1 MTGAIAGRALGT
13 VALAALAWMVAT
25 NGLALPSGAI
35 LGFLHMIDLVFHE
48 AGHVVFGFFGR
59 FVGVLGG
66 SLNQIL
72 VPLACT
78 VAFVVKRQVAAAAVT
93 LFWTGQSLAD
103 VAVYV
108 ADGKAMALP
117 LLADGLIHD
126 WNFVLGTLGWLDYA
140 GRLGGIIFG
149 LGVVTMLAACALL
162 ALDFW
167 AACSAP
173 RPAHG
178 LPADRAIDS
187 ERG

>member
-1 MTGAIAGRALGT
+1 
-13 VALAALAWMVAT
+13 
-25 NGLALPSGAI
+25 
-35 LGFLHMIDLVFHE
+35 
-48 AGHVVFGFFGR
+48 
-59 FVGVLGG
+59 
-66 SLNQIL
+66 
-72 VPLACT
+72 
-78 VAFVVKRQVAAAAVT
+78 
-93 LFWTGQSLAD
+93 

-140 GRLGGIIFG
+140 GRLGGITFG